1 MTGARIHSGKKTDK
15 SPKPLTKLDPIG
27 QTTNKKATQETT
39 NKHEPV
45 STRKHTRL
53 ESHSKSHHNY
63 GNVDPNGYN
72 SAPRAWESPWGK
84 TQVGAVGWEPH
95 GSSPTTCAG
104 KADHGFGVCLS
115 LALICL
121 LKIVNLTVLLHKE
134 FEIQTLHSKFFRI
147 LKFAFLSEVAHKSFC
162 VKKSVFLN

>member
-27 QTTNKKATQETT
+27 QTTNKGATQETT

-84 TQVGAVGWEPH
+84 TQVGAARQFSHDMRGEG
-95 GSSPTTCAG
+95 GSWVWCMSAAC
-104 KADHGFGVCLS
+104 FNMS
-115 LALICL
+115 
-121 LKIVNLTVLLHKE
+121 
-134 FEIQTLHSKFFRI
+134 FEN
-147 LKFAFLSEVAHKSFC
+147 SE
-162 VKKSVFLN
+162 LNCSIT